1 MPGVI
6 GGMIERPKMTR
17 SMYQALKR
25 HILAEREKKKQ
36 GKITT
41 VVALIKRQKETVV
54 FWKDGYLYNYT
65 VKHLPINRKTTRW
78 RTWTTEERTGAPEK
92 ESGRRKFN
100 TWANERSSSQR
111 GESGFPLIREIREFM
126 ENFEDFFQSGKSGKN
141 RGFSA
146 KIRGKISNQGTFFPN
161 HFQTF

>member
-36 GKITT
+36 GKIPT

-54 FWKDGYLYNYT
+54 FWKDGYLYNYI
-65 VKHLPINRKTTRW
+65 VKHFPINRKTTR
-78 RTWTTEERTGAPEK
+78 
-92 ESGRRKFN
+92 
-100 TWANERSSSQR
+100 
-111 GESGFPLIREIREFM
+111 
-126 ENFEDFFQSGKSGKN
+126 
-141 RGFSA
+141 
-146 KIRGKISNQGTFFPN
+146 
-161 HFQTF
+161 